1 MIFHIFATMKVT
13 GFTFV
18 RNAIKYDYP
27 VTEAIRSIL
36 PLCDEVVVSVGNSDD
51 GTLELI
57 QSIGSPKIRIFHSV
71 WDDSLKEGGL
81 ILSVE
86 TNKALDH
93 VSADTTWAFYI
104 QADEVV
110 HEDDYPAI
118 RAAMEQY
125 KDDQR
130 VEGLLFNY
138 RHFYGSYD
146 YVGDSRTWYQKEIR
160 VIRNDKRIRSYKDA
174 QGFRLGDR
182 KLQVKPVKAWMHHY
196 GWVKNPEE
204 QRAKIRNSAKMYKG
218 NEQEVL
224 NKVEKVTEVFDYSE
238 LVDSLERFTGQHP
251 ALMQERI
258 KMRNWQFDH
267 DISQKNFK
275 NLKGRVLY
283 WIEKTFG
290 VRLFDYKNYRSI

>member
-1 MIFHIFATMKVT
+1 MKVT

-36 PLCDEVVVSVGNSDD
+36 PLCDEVVVSVGNSED

-57 QSIGSPKIRIFHSV
+57 RSIGSPKIRIFHSV
-71 WDDSLKEGGL
+71 WDDSLKAGGL

-86 TNKALDH
+86 TDKALDH

-118 RAAMEQY
+118 RAAMEEY
-125 KDDQR
+125 KDDKR

-146 YVGDSRTWYQKEIR
+146 YVGDSRTWYNKEVRI
-160 VIRNDKRIRSYKDA
+160 IRNDKRIRSYKDA

-204 QRAKIRNSAKMYKG
+204 QREKIRNSATFYHG
-218 NEQEVL
+218 NEAAHM
-224 NKVEKVTEVFDYSE
+224 NKVEKMTAEFDYSE
-238 LVDSLERFTGQHP
+238 MVDSLKRFTGKHP
-251 ALMQERI
+251 AVMQPRI
-258 KMRNWQFDH
+258 DQRNWQFDH

-283 WIEKTFG
+283 WIEQTFG
-290 VRLFDYKNYRSI
+290 VRLFDYKNYKSI

>member
-1 MIFHIFATMKVT
+1 MKVT

-71 WDDSLKEGGL
+71 WDDALKEGGL

-93 VSADTTWAFYI
+93 VSEDTTWAFYI

-118 RAAMEQY
+118 RAAMEEY
-125 KDDQR
+125 KDDKR

-146 YVGDSRTWYQKEIR
+146 YVGDSRTWYNKEIR

-174 QGFRLGDR
+174 QGFRLDNR
-182 KLQVKPVKAWMHHY
+182 KLQVKPVNAWMHHY
-196 GWVKNPEE
+196 GWVKNPQE
-204 QRAKIRNSAKMYKG
+204 QKEKIRNSASLYYG
-218 NEQEVL
+218 NEEVAM
-224 NKVEKVTEVFDYSE
+224 NKVKKVANEFDYSDLIE
-238 LVDSLERFTGQHP
+238 SLERFKGAHP
-251 ALMQERI
+251 AVMQERI
-258 KMRNWQFDH
+258 NQRNWQFDY

-275 NLKGRVLY
+275 SLKGRLLY

-290 VRLFDYKNYRSI
+290 VRLFDYRNYKSI

>member
-1 MIFHIFATMKVT
+1 MKVT

-57 QSIGSPKIRIFHSV
+57 QSIGSAKIRIFHSV
-71 WDDSLKEGGL
+71 WDDALKEGGL

-86 TNKALDH
+86 TNKALDYI
-93 VSADTTWAFYI
+93 SDDTTWAFYI

-160 VIRNDKRIRSYKDA
+160 IIRNDKRIRSYKDA
-174 QGFRLGDR
+174 QGFRLGAR
-182 KLQVKPVKAWMHHY
+182 KLQVKPVQAWMHHY

-204 QRAKIRNSAKMYKG
+204 QRAKIRNSARMYRG

-224 NKVEKVTEVFDYSE
+224 NKVEKVTEVFDYSV

-258 KMRNWQFDH
+258 RMRNWQFDH

-275 NLKGRVLY
+275 NLKGRLLY

-290 VRLFDYKNYRSI
+290 VRLFDYKNYKSI

>member
-27 VTEAIRSIL
+27 VTESIRSIL

-93 VSADTTWAFYI
+93 ISPDTTWAIYI

-125 KDDQR
+125 KDDKR

-146 YVGDSRTWYQKEIR
+146 YVGDSRTWYNKEIR
-160 VIRNDKRIRSYKDA
+160 IIRNDKRIRSYKDA
-174 QGFRLGDR
+174 QGFRLDDR
-182 KLQVKPVKAWMHHY
+182 KLNVKPVKAWMHHY

-204 QRAKIRNSAKMYKG
+204 QIAKITNSAGYYHG
-218 NEQEVL
+218 NEQEHM
-224 NKVEKVTEVFDYSE
+224 NKVKKILSEFNYAE

-258 KMRNWQFDH
+258 QQRNWQFDH

-283 WIEKTFG
+283 YVEKIFG
-290 VRLFDYKNYRSI
+290 VRLFEYKNYKSI